1 MALIIQEGDHGP
13 VTSMLA
19 LKHVGSIMGVS
30 SGRQGK
36 SYGIVTIALEKGHI
50 ELGMSIRYDEHFLTP
65 QQLKSNFK

>member
-1 MALIIQEGDHGP
+1 
-13 VTSMLA
+13 
-19 LKHVGSIMGVS
+19 MGVS